1 MGLYQGMPN
10 KIPVVEEDF
19 IFSAIAEEMGGIF
32 AICLVLICM
41 SCFIMFINISMQIK
55 NNFYKY
61 TALGFGTLYGFQV
74 FLTIGG
80 AIRFIP
86 STGVT
91 LPLVSYGGSSIVS
104 SIVMFAVIQG
114 MYLLKEDEEL
124 KIEKER
130 ERAARERAKA
140 RKAKKEGTA
149 PEGRRRKAEPQQRR
163 PAAGAAGKKKNHELA
178 VVTYMFIGLF
188 TLMIGYFV
196 YFETVLREDV
206 INNPY
211 NSRQDAFA
219 EKVVRGSIL
228 ADDGTVLAET
238 EVSDDGTETR
248 VYPYANVFAH
258 VVGYSTRGRTGIE
271 NLANFG
277 LLTSDISTVEQI
289 RNSINERKDQGNN
302 VVTTLNVELQQT
314 AYSALGNSR
323 GRSGSAGGRDGQ
335 GAGYGVKAGF

>member
-1 MGLYQGMPN
+1 
-10 KIPVVEEDF
+10 
-19 IFSAIAEEMGGIF
+19 MGGIF

-130 ERAARERAKA
+130 ERAARELSLI
-140 RKAKKEGTA
+140 
-149 PEGRRRKAEPQQRR
+149 
-163 PAAGAAGKKKNHELA
+163 H
-178 VVTYMFIGLF
+178 I
-188 TLMIGYFV
+188 
-196 YFETVLREDV
+196 
-206 INNPY
+206 
-211 NSRQDAFA
+211 
-219 EKVVRGSIL
+219 
-228 ADDGTVLAET
+228 
-238 EVSDDGTETR
+238 
-248 VYPYANVFAH
+248 
-258 VVGYSTRGRTGIE
+258 
-271 NLANFG
+271 
-277 LLTSDISTVEQI
+277 
-289 RNSINERKDQGNN
+289 
-302 VVTTLNVELQQT
+302 
-314 AYSALGNSR
+314 
-323 GRSGSAGGRDGQ
+323 
-335 GAGYGVKAGF
+335 